1 MVELPVN
8 PLTAPYLVS
17 TTRSFYWSKPMK
29 NNLVRVAVRKSTLED
44 LYSEIVQIIYEQ
56 GISDN
61 WGNSHPLSKEGLRD
75 SVSYLKYY
83 GLEDLEILSSE
94 NNPLDLSSSFE
105 KMSVRFVSW
114 LDNCCVVLPKDKSF
128 FGSLT
133 DFGSDNYAILIHN
146 PSRGIAFSS

>member
-1 MVELPVN
+1 MSLLVVSKLKVANNRVPLMVELPVN

-61 WGNSHPLSKEGLRD
+61 WGNSHPLSKEGF
-75 SVSYLKYY
+75 Y
-83 GLEDLEILSSE
+83 
-94 NNPLDLSSSFE
+94 
-105 KMSVRFVSW
+105 
-114 LDNCCVVLPKDKSF
+114 
-128 FGSLT
+128 SLCE
-133 DFGSDNYAILIHN
+133 LV
-146 PSRGIAFSS
+146 